1 MAVGSGLSSKS
12 VKSCNSF
19 RSPLIPPPHSP
30 NLHPSTMAPKK
41 GSKKGKGAK
50 STTPTP
56 ARKADPLFPS
66 RPRPHRIGGA
76 IRPRGTDLSR
86 FVKWPKYV
94 RIQRQRAV
102 LYQRLK
108 VPPSI
113 NQFTKAIGKN
123 EAATVFA
130 LFNKYR
136 PESVAARKQR
146 VKETAAAKAS
156 GAKAPDRAAH
166 QVKFG
171 LKHVTTLV
179 EEKKAELV
187 LIACDVDPIELVLW
201 LPALCRKMEVPFMIV
216 KDKARLGALVHQK
229 TAAVVALT
237 GVDKTDAS
245 QLDLLK
251 NLASEKFNDNAEL
264 VRKWG
269 GGIMGLK
276 TQAKLDKR
284 AKGMAIEEAKKLASL
299 GRA

>member
-1 MAVGSGLSSKS
+1 
-12 VKSCNSF
+12 
-19 RSPLIPPPHSP
+19 
-30 NLHPSTMAPKK
+30 MAPKK
-41 GSKKGKGAK
+41 QTTKKPTK
-50 STTPTP
+50 TP
-56 ARKADPLFPS
+56 AAKKADPLFPS
-66 RPRPHRIGGA
+66 RPRSFGIGGA
-76 IRPRGTDLSR
+76 IRPTRDLSR
-86 FVKWPKYV
+86 FVRWPRYV

-113 NQFTKAIGKN
+113 NQFTKTLSKN
-123 EAATVFA
+123 EAMTVFT
-130 LFNKYR
+130 LLNKYR
-136 PESVAARKQR
+136 PETTAAKKQR
-146 VKETAAAKAS
+146 IKETAAAAAS
-156 GAKAPDRAAH
+156 GGKAPARAVN

-179 EEKKAELV
+179 EEKKAQLV
-187 LIACDVDPIELVLW
+187 LIACDVDPLELVMW
-201 LPALCRKMEVPFMIV
+201 LPALCRKMQVPFMIV

-237 GVDKTDAS
+237 AVDKADQA

-251 NLASEKFNDNAEL
+251 KLAMEKYNSNPEL

-284 AKGMAIEEAKKLASL
+284 AKAMAIEEAKKKASL
-299 GRA
+299 GL

>member
-1 MAVGSGLSSKS
+1 
-12 VKSCNSF
+12 
-19 RSPLIPPPHSP
+19 
-30 NLHPSTMAPKK
+30 MAPKK
-41 GSKKGKGAK
+41 GSKKQTKPVAAK
-50 STTPTP
+50 KTS
-56 ARKADPLFPS
+56 DPLFPS
-66 RPRPHRIGGA
+66 KAKAFGIGGD
-76 IRPRGTDLSR
+76 IRPQGRDLSR

-113 NQFTKAIGKN
+113 NQFTKTLGKN
-123 EAATVFA
+123 EAMTVFT

-136 PESVAARKQR
+136 PETPAAKKQR
-146 VKETAAAKAS
+146 LKEAAAAAAGGKADS
-156 GAKAPDRAAH
+156 GSKAPNV
-166 QVKFG
+166 VKFG

-179 EEKKAELV
+179 EEKQAKLV
-187 LIACDVDPIELVLW
+187 LIACDVDPIELVMW

-229 TAAVVALT
+229 TAAVVAIT
-237 GVDKTDAS
+237 GVDKGDES
-245 QLDLLK
+245 QLNLLADLAK
-251 NLASEKFNDNAEL
+251 EKYNNNADL

-284 AKGMAIEEAKKLASL
+284 AKALAVEEAKKLASL
-299 GRA
+299 GKA